1 MDSVNWVS
9 VGQAANWVLSLGVFA
24 AIVTATLTS
33 VREKASRDRN
43 HRSSLANQFLERLVS
58 ALSLRLSPT
67 AVGDDQ
73 RDAQLVFST
82 QMMLT
87 ELNGRRNRQLRN
99 YVEGVVRQV
108 RFGQPRPAVDET
120 VTEIAPIIAAWVLR
134 PHEAR
139 ERVRV
144 MDGSSRI
151 ARLKRAL
158 TKVAS
163 AAQLRFAR
171 KK

>member
-1 MDSVNWVS
+1 M
-9 VGQAANWVLSLGVFA
+9 GQGANWVLSLGMFT

-82 QMMLT
+82 QMILT
-87 ELNGRRNRQLRN
+87 ELNGWRDRRLRN

-120 VTEIAPIIAAWVLR
+120 VTEFTPIIAAWVLR
-134 PHEAR
+134 PREAR
-139 ERVRV
+139 KRVRV
-144 MDGSSRI
+144 MEGSSRI
-151 ARLKRAL
+151 TRLNRAL
-158 TKVAS
+158 AEWAS
-163 AAQLRFAR
+163 GAQLRSAR
-171 KK
+171 NK